1 MTHLGAAAAPQS
13 GQPLSA
19 VTNPF
24 LGLQTAGRLVFPP
37 GAGPP
42 EQLIFNDYT
51 PIYLFHC

>member
-37 GAGPP
+37 GAGP
-42 EQLIFNDYT
+42 QSSLFLMITLLF
-51 PIYLFHC
+51 IYFIA